1 MEITVVGASRGTGAE
16 VVRQAV
22 AVGHRVRAVSRSG
35 SPSGDGI
42 TPYALDATDAAAL
55 RPAVAGAD
63 AVIVTVGGGQTSR
76 ADVTRAVI
84 EAMAGEGVRRVVA
97 QSSYGVGDSY
107 HSMPFV
113 VKHLVVPLILK
124 QALADHEVQE
134 ALLAG
139 SGFDWTV
146 TRPGGLTN
154 GEGTGSVRL
163 APGNGSSGSLGRIAR
178 VDAAKALLDA
188 VVDSSTIG
196 HAFTMVGSQGA

>member
-22 AVGHRVRAVSRSG
+22 AAGHQVRAVSRSG
-35 SPSGDGI
+35 SPSGDAI
-42 TPYALDATDAAAL
+42 TPFALDATDAEAL

-84 EAMAGEGVRRVVA
+84 AAMTAEGVRRVVA

-107 HSMPFV
+107 DSMPFV
-113 VKHLVVPLILK
+113 VKRLVVPLFLK
-124 QALADHEVQE
+124 RALADHAVQE

-139 SGFDWTV
+139 SGLDWSV
-146 TRPGGLTN
+146 TRPGGLTA
-154 GEGTGSVRL
+154 GQGTGSVRL
-163 APGNGSSGSLGRIAR
+163 APGDGSSGSLGTIDR
-178 VDAAKALLDA
+178 VDAAKVLLDA
-188 VVDSSTIG
+188 VADPSTIG
-196 HAFTMVGSQGA
+196 HAFTIIRS